1 MVWVGALTPP
11 PTPQLF
17 RLHHQTPSAEPLRL
31 PRLRLPGVHEA
42 RGPERGVSGVGS
54 ARLGAQGWEDGQEV
68 GPGEQRGWGGECGWG
83 EGTEERK

>member
-1 MVWVGALTPP
+1 M
-11 PTPQLF
+11 
-17 RLHHQTPSAEPLRL
+17 
-31 PRLRLPGVHEA
+31 
-42 RGPERGVSGVGS
+42 SGVGS